1 MDGTALMR
9 LFSIRLRMIGA
20 IGVVF
25 ILLLLLGAA
34 GWWGIQSLIGVQN
47 ELLQLAQQ
55 GAQTEQA
62 RAALEQLAAEA
73 ASSADWALWLFLG
86 VLCLAVLVVMPSTL
100 LNMVSI
106 TRPLEQAQGLAV
118 AIARG
123 DLSTTPDL
131 NGRDEIA
138 ELMRNLADM
147 QGSLAR
153 TVGEVRQAA
162 QNINQASSEI
172 ASGNQDLSQRT
183 EQTASNLQQ
192 AASSMDQITLA
203 VQQSSQAARS
213 ALGMAQNNAGAA
225 ERGGEVVGQVVRTMD
240 DINESSRKIHDII
253 GVIDG
258 IAFQTNILALN
269 AAVEAARA
277 GEAGRGFAVVATEV
291 RSLAGRS
298 AAAAREIK
306 QLIGASVETVGAGS
320 KLVHQAGTHIREIVA
335 NAHKV
340 SAFINEISSASGE
353 QASGLSSVN
362 GAVAEL
368 DQMTQQNA
376 ALVEQSA
383 AAALA
388 LSAQAQRLSELVAVF
403 RLQGAAHP
411 GHPPLQRTATRGHGD
426 ASGYQGAERRLAAR
440 GR

>member
-1 MDGTALMR
+1 MSATALMR
-9 LFSIRLRMIGA
+9 SFSIRLRMVGA

-25 ILLLLLGAA
+25 ALLLLLGAV
-34 GWWGIQSLIGVQN
+34 GWWGMQSLGAIQA

-55 GAQTEQA
+55 GAQEPAA
-62 RAALEQLAAEA
+62 RAALEALAQRS
-73 ASSADWALWLFLG
+73 ASTSGWAVGLF
-86 VLCLAVLVVMPSTL
+86 LAVLGLALLIVLPSTL
-100 LNMVSI
+100 LNLVSI

-123 DLSTTPDL
+123 DLGTQPDL
-131 NGRDEIA
+131 SGHDELTD
-138 ELMRNLADM
+138 LMRNLADM
-147 QGSLAR
+147 QASLGR

-162 QNINQASSEI
+162 ESIHQASGEI
-172 ASGNQDLSQRT
+172 ASGNQDLSNRT

-192 AASSMDQITLA
+192 TASSMDQITVA

-213 ALGMAQNNAGAA
+213 ALGMAQNNATVA
-225 ERGGEVVGQVVRTMD
+225 ERGGQVVGQVVRTMD
-240 DINESSRKIHDII
+240 EINQSSQKIHDII

-291 RSLAGRS
+291 RALAGRS

-306 QLIGASVETVGAGS
+306 QLIGASVEKVGAGTQ
-320 KLVHQAGTHIREIVA
+320 LVHQAGANIREIVA
-335 NAHKV
+335 NAQKV
-340 SAFINEISSASGE
+340 SAFITEISNASGE
-353 QASGLSSVN
+353 QANGLTAVN
-362 GAVAEL
+362 DAVSEL

-383 AAALA
+383 AAAQA
-388 LSAQAQRLSELVAVF
+388 LREQAQRLSELVAVF
-403 RLQGAAHP
+403 RLPDAAHP
-411 GHPPLQRTATRGHGD
+411 MHPPLQPTATRGHGKGTHD
-426 ASGYQGAERRLAAR
+426 QGADRRLAAR
-440 GR
+440 SR

>member
-25 ILLLLLGAA
+25 ALLMLLGAA

-62 RAALEQLAAEA
+62 RAALELLAAEA
-73 ASSADWALWLFLG
+73 ASSASWALWLFLG

-147 QGSLAR
+147 QASLAR

-162 QNINQASSEI
+162 ESIHQASSEI

-192 AASSMDQITLA
+192 TASSMDQITVA
-203 VQQSSQAARS
+203 GQQSSQAAQS
-213 ALGMAQNNAGAA
+213 ALGLAQDNASVA

-240 DINESSRKIHDII
+240 AINQSSQKIHDII

-306 QLIGASVETVGAGS
+306 QLIGASVETVAAGS
-320 KLVHQAGTHIREIVA
+320 KLVHQAGTNIREIVA

-340 SAFINEISSASGE
+340 DRK
-353 QASGLSSVN
+353 SV
-362 GAVAEL
+362 V
-368 DQMTQQNA
+368 
-376 ALVEQSA
+376 
-383 AAALA
+383 
-388 LSAQAQRLSELVAVF
+388 
-403 RLQGAAHP
+403 
-411 GHPPLQRTATRGHGD
+411 
-426 ASGYQGAERRLAAR
+426 
-440 GR
+440 